1 MTSAAEEHPS
11 DWVTA
16 RLLVTAAR
24 ELEHR
29 WNERLREW
37 GISHAGLVLLHLL
50 SGGPAGQRELA
61 GRLRVTEQTLAR
73 TVAHLE
79 SSGHVRRHQGVADRR
94 RRTVEITPAGTALL
108 AEMTYAEGD
117 LTDDIVRSAGAD
129 VAALRAGLLA
139 LVQALGPARQD
150 GTVDGAAIPASADR
164 PAGEPPTG
172 SRSTGSGAAG
182 SGANSSGANGSG
194 RPVR

>member
-1 MTSAAEEHPS
+1 MTSAADQEHPR

-24 ELEHR
+24 VLEHL
-29 WNERLREW
+29 WNDRLRER

-50 SGGPAGQRELA
+50 SSGPAGQRELA

-79 SSGHVRRHQGVADRR
+79 SSGHVRRHQSTEDRR
-94 RRTVEITPAGTALL
+94 RRTVEITAAGTALL

-117 LTDDIVRSAGAD
+117 LTDEVVRSAGAD
-129 VAALRAGLLA
+129 VQAMRAGLLA
-139 LVQALGPARQD
+139 LVERLGPGRQD
-150 GTVDGAAIPASADR
+150 GTDEGAPA
-164 PAGEPPTG
+164 P
-172 SRSTGSGAAG
+172 
-182 SGANSSGANGSG
+182 
-194 RPVR
+194 

>member
-1 MTSAAEEHPS
+1 M
-11 DWVTA
+11 TA

-24 ELEHR
+24 VLEHR

-37 GISHAGLVLLHLL
+37 GISHAGLVMLHLL
-50 SGGPAGQRELA
+50 SGGPAGQRDLA

-117 LTDDIVRSAGAD
+117 LTDEIVRSAGAD
-129 VAALRAGLLA
+129 VSAMRAGLLA
-139 LVQALGPARQD
+139 LVETLGTGRQD
-150 GTVDGAAIPASADR
+150 RVEVA
-164 PAGEPPTG
+164 EPI
-172 SRSTGSGAAG
+172 AAG
-182 SGANSSGANGSG
+182 AELPPDAAGRATGNGSG